1 MSDSRNALAENRR
14 MASEEMHERVR
25 AAIDELMRSGIT
37 PSFYAVADLAGVS
50 RSTLYR
56 RPDLRRMVEEAR
68 EQATRLHPSWR
79 TALNQL
85 EVENAS
91 LKQQVV
97 QLQAALAKAL
107 ARRQSLRFST
117 NKPRYEHAVCRFE
130 AEGRAA

>member
-14 MASEEMHERVR
+14 VASEEMHERVR

-56 RPDLRRMVEEAR
+56 RSELRRIVEEAR
-68 EQATRLHPSWR
+68 DQASRLQPSWR
-79 TALNQL
+79 TALDQL

-91 LKQQVV
+91 LKQQVAH
-97 QLQAALAKAL
+97 LQAALAKAL
-107 ARRQSLRFST
+107 AERQNLRFST
-117 NKPRYEHAVCRFE
+117 NKPRYEYAVCRFE
-130 AEGRAA
+130 TEDRAA

>member
-14 MASEEMHERVR
+14 VASKEMHERVR

-56 RPDLRRMVEEAR
+56 RPELRRMVEEAR
-68 EQATRLHPSWR
+68 DQAARLQPSWR
-79 TALNQL
+79 TALDQL

-91 LKQQVV
+91 LKQQVL
-97 QLQAALAKAL
+97 QLQGALAKVL
-107 ARRQSLRFST
+107 TERQGLRFST
-117 NKPRYEHAVCRFE
+117 NEPRYKYAVCHFE
-130 AEGRAA
+130 AEDRAA